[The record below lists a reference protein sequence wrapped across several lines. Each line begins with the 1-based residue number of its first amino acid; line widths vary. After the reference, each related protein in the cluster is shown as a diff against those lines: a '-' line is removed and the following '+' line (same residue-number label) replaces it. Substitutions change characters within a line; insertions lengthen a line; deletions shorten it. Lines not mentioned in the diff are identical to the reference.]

1 MVVPARELL
10 GVVAVEGGFG
20 RMKHTLAV
28 LVENRPGVLVRVAGL
43 FSRRGF
49 NIESLTVGR
58 TENPDV
64 SRMTIEVDGDDRLI
78 EQVTKQLHKL
88 IDVIKISDIS
98 REEYVDRDLVMIK
111 VAAEPSQ
118 RVEIM
123 QMAGIFRARVVDL
136 GRKTMTLEC
145 TGNEGKIN
153 AFEESLRPYGIKE
166 LVRTG
171 KSPCCAAANL
181 PASAPEA
188 AATMNETDPGTFD
201 DSRMGVS
208 SRRRED
214 RVWRSAQQKP

>member
-1 MVVPARELL
+1 
-10 GVVAVEGGFG
+10 
-20 RMKHTLAV
+20 MKHTLAV

-58 TENPDV
+58 TENADV

-78 EQVTKQLHKL
+78 EQVTTQLHKL

-153 AFEESLRPYGIKE
+153 AFEESLRAYGIKE

-171 KSPCCAAANL
+171 KVAMLRGSKFAGGG
-181 PASAPEA
+181 S
-188 AATMNETDPGTFD
+188 GTRSSSD
-201 DSRMGVS
+201 D
-208 SRRRED
+208 E
-214 RVWRSAQQKP
+214 

>member
-1 MVVPARELL
+1 
-10 GVVAVEGGFG
+10 
-20 RMKHTLAV
+20 MKHTLAV
-28 LVENRPGVLVRVAGL
+28 LVENKPGVLVRVAGL

-58 TENPDV
+58 TENHDV
-64 SRMTIEVDGDDRLI
+64 SRMTIQVEGDDRLI

-98 REEYVDRDLVMIK
+98 KEEYVDRDLVMIK
-111 VAAEPSQ
+111 VNTDAAQ

-153 AFEESLRPYGIKE
+153 AFEESLRPYGIRE

-171 KSPCCAAANL
+171 KIAMLRGSRF
-181 PASAPEA
+181 ASVGGSGK
-188 AATMNETDPGTFD
+188 TDGD
-201 DSRMGVS
+201 
-208 SRRRED
+208 EE
-214 RVWRSAQQKP
+214 